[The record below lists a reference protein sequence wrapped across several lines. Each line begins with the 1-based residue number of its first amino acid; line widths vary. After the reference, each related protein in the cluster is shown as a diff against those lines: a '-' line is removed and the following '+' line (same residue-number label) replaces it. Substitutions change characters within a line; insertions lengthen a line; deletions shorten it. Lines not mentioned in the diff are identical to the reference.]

1 MEPIPLRLHLRHDF
15 KRPEGSG
22 FKSPRFPALFMEF
35 RRGFRDCD
43 RRAKRSNGVPGPP
56 EISPIGSFL
65 GDGLLT
71 GGRRPPES
79 RNGRIGGPFIEG
91 FVPESFERPTGSAFD
106 QTHPQ
111 GVPQCPS
118 DGRRQVEIHWPE
130 HRFYFDTLRI
140 LFSSIAP
147 SRAVLLGRTLRAG

>member
-79 RNGRIGGPFIEG
+79 RNGRIGGPFIES

-130 HRFYFDTLRI
+130 CRFYFDTLRI

>member
-1 MEPIPLRLHLRHDF
+1 MEPIPLRVHLRHDF
-15 KRPEGSG
+15 KRPEGSR

-35 RRGFRDCD
+35 RRGFRDFD
-43 RRAKRSNGVPGPP
+43 RRAQRSNGVSGPP
-56 EISPIGSFL
+56 KISPIGPVF

-71 GGRRPPES
+71 GGGRPPES
-79 RNGRIGGPFIEG
+79 RNGRIGGPFIES
-91 FVPESFERPTGSAFD
+91 FVPESFEPPTGSAFN

-111 GVPQCPS
+111 GVSQCPS
-118 DGRRQVEIHWPE
+118 DGRRQVEIHRPE